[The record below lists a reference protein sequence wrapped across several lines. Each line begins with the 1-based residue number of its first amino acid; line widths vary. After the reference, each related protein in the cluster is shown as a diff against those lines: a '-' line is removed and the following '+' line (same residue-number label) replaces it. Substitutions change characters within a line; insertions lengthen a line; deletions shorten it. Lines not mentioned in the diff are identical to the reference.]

1 MARLDSKIAIITGAS
16 SGIGR
21 QIALEFH
28 RQGAVVICADIND
41 VSRND
46 LEADRELPT
55 HALIRKQGGRA
66 EFVPTDVTQPDDVEG
81 LVDFAHGEQCRGLRG
96 GGVAG
101 AAGDLGVLAGRLG
114 KRPGGERDGRVPG
127 LQVCGG
133 ADDSTGAFALW
144 RPGLD
149 REHGLDPVW
158 GIGVDCFLAGYAASK
173 HACLGVTKV
182 AAQDCAPYRVHVN
195 ALCPGFT
202 DTALISYMGPEFL
215 EAIAKEHPFRG
226 LGKPEDI
233 AKATVFLASEDNTWI
248 TGVALPVDGGFTI
261 K

>member
-1 MARLDSKIAIITGAS
+1 MARLASKIAIITGAA

-28 RQGAVVICADIND
+28 RQGAVVICADRND
-41 VSRND
+41 LSRND
-46 LEADRELPT
+46 LEAERELPT
-55 HALIRKQGGRA
+55 HVLIRKQGGRA
-66 EFVPTDVTQPDDVEG
+66 EFVPTDVTQPDDVAG
-81 LVDFAHGEQCRGLRG
+81 VVDFAVREF
-96 GGVAG
+96 
-101 AAGDLGVLAGRLG
+101 GRLDIMVNNAG
-114 KRPGGERDGRVPG
+114 ILAEAATSVSQAIWDFSLDIWEKDLAVN
-127 LQVCGG
+127 
-133 ADDSTGAFALW
+133 ATG
-144 RPGLD
+144 
-149 REHGLDPVW
+149 V
-158 GIGVDCFLAGYAASK
+158 FLGSGYAASK

-202 DTALISYMGPEFL
+202 DTAFISSMGPEFL

-233 AKATVFLASEDNTWI
+233 AKAAVFLASEDNTWI